1 MNIELLK
8 KEIQYKAVRSSKPGG
23 QHVNK
28 VSSSVRL
35 SFDLKNSKALNTY
48 EKDIL
53 TGKLQHR
60 LTKEGILIIKVETS
74 RSQHFNKKAAWQQ
87 LVLLLEKSLKQPKK
101 RLKTKPKKSAV
112 LKRLQSKKQHS
123 LKKQNRR
130 KDFLR

>member
-1 MNIELLK
+1 MNIDILK

-35 SFDLKNSKALNTY
+35 SFDLTNSKALNEY

-53 TGKLQHR
+53 KRKLQSR
-60 LTKEGILIIKVETS
+60 LTKDGVLMLKVETS
-74 RSQHFNKKAAWQQ
+74 RSQHFNKKEAWRQ
-87 LVLLLEKSLKQPKK
+87 LLLLLEKSLQQPKK
-101 RLKTKPKKSAV
+101 RLKTKPKKSAI
-112 LKRLQSKKQHS
+112 LKRLQQKKFRS

-130 KDFLR
+130 KDNY